1 MRAQIKLSLKKDV
14 LDPQG
19 RAIKKALHQLG
30 FSEISEVRQGKYFEV
45 DIDDSLELMASKV
58 VERMCQQL
66 LANPVVE
73 TYSYE
78 LVD

>member
-1 MRAQIKLSLKKDV
+1 MRAQIKISLKKDV